1 MTGAGPGPGPLHPLD
16 PEGAPLV
23 GVLGMQGAYREH
35 LRALE
40 RAGAR
45 TRIVRTQQDLQGLD
59 GLVIPGGESTT
70 MQILLE
76 RMGLMDTLRETVRGG
91 LPTLGTCAGMIL
103 LSEHITDGRAGQKS
117 FGALPITVRRNG
129 YGRQVDSFEVSL
141 EVAGLEGGPFPGVFI
156 RAPLVED
163 PGTADV
169 LAWLDGYPVAV
180 REGSVMALAFHPEL
194 SGDGRL
200 HEAFLAMVRTAA
212 GSGEEEQRSA

>member
-1 MTGAGPGPGPLHPLD
+1 
-16 PEGAPLV
+16 
-23 GVLGMQGAYREH
+23 MQGAYRDH
-35 LRALE
+35 VRALE

-45 TRIVRTQQDLQGLD
+45 TRIVRTKQDLEGLD

-76 RMGLMDTLRETVRGG
+76 RMGLMDTVRNQVLAG

-103 LSEHITDGRAGQKS
+103 LSERITDGRAGQRS

-129 YGRQVDSFEVSL
+129 YGRQVDSFETPL
-141 EVAGLEGGPFPGVFI
+141 EISGLAGGAFPGVFI

-169 LAWLDGYPVAV
+169 LAWLDGFPVAV
-180 REGSVMALAFHPEL
+180 RKDNVLALAFHPEL
-194 SGDGRL
+194 SGDSRL
-200 HEAFLAMVRTAA
+200 HEAFLEMVRSPRDDGRA
-212 GSGEEEQRSA
+212 GEEVQRSA